1 MRRFL
6 LMLLV
11 VLALPTFAQ
20 KSYSFRIDSFM
31 SEDALETLD
40 YQYLTP
46 DGAEMTAIHEV
57 DLLEEPVME
66 VIDSLRYD
74 ANGNITKIDT
84 YQLLDGVWE
93 LVCWVE
99 YTYNE
104 MNLRTSRTNYNVWG
118 GNAEL
123 GGIFT
128 YEYDADGKMISWELE
143 FMNTIYQ
150 IGECVYNADGLMEAE
165 ITKTNIAGA
174 GWGEWTGEYEN
185 TYLEEL
191 YYDANGN
198 LVERRIYDWSYEIN
212 NWAMQSM
219 YLYEFDEVGNC
230 TKAELATPS
239 GQVQD
244 RKIYKY
250 DDKVLAED
258 IYFYPNPEDDFP
270 TLPVMH
276 NMLTSYEYYTIDQ
289 TSGGLVYV
297 CDYLLLYE
305 VLNNGNDDDTTSVN
319 EIISQTRI
327 YPNPVQDYV
336 MIESEKVD
344 YVQVI
349 DIYGREIYATEV
361 RNSINIDMKDFA
373 NGVYFLRLHSN
384 GETAVQKVVKN

>member
-20 KSYSFRIDSFM
+20 KSYSYRIDSFM

-46 DGAEMTAIHEV
+46 DGSDMIAIHEV
-57 DLLEEPVME
+57 DLLEQPAME

-84 YQLLDGVWE
+84 YQLLNGVWE

-104 MNLRTSRTNYNVWG
+104 MNLRTSRTNYNVYAG
-118 GNAEL
+118 EPNL
-123 GGIFT
+123 GGIYT
-128 YEYDADGKMISWELE
+128 YFYDEEGNKTGWEL
-143 FMNTIYQ
+143 FFVDIVYQ
-150 IGECVYNADGLMEAE
+150 
-165 ITKTNIAGA
+165 K
-174 GWGEWTGEYEN
+174 GEYSYNEQGQ
-185 TYLEEL
+185 LAAEL
-191 YYDANGN
+191 VSTNPFTGVFQNDFLIEYYYDDNGN
-198 LVERRIYDWSYEIN
+198 MVEKHIYTWNLEIN
-212 NWAMQSM
+212 DWTMQSM
-219 YLYEFDEVGNC
+219 EMYEFDEVGNC
-230 TKAELATPS
+230 TKVELVTPS

-244 RKIYKY
+244 RRVYEY

-258 IYFYPNPEDDFP
+258 IYFYPNPENDFP

-276 NMLTSYEYYTIDQ
+276 NMLTSYEYWTIDQ

-305 VLNNGNDDDTTSVN
+305 VLQNGGGDDDTTSVN
-319 EIISQTRI
+319 SIVTSSRI

-344 YVQVI
+344 YVEVL

-361 RNSINIDMKDFA
+361 RNSVKVDMSNYS
-373 NGVYFLRLHSN
+373 NGIYFLRLHSN
-384 GETAVQKVVKN
+384 GATAVQKIVKD

>member
-104 MNLRTSRTNYNVWG
+104 MNLRASRTNYNVWG

-185 TYLEEL
+185 TSLEEL

-198 LVERRIYDWSYEIN
+198 LVERRVYAWSYEIN
-212 NWAMQSM
+212 NWAMESM

-230 TKAELATPS
+230 TKAELASPS

-244 RKIYKY
+244 RKVYKY

-344 YVQVI
+344 YVQVL

>member
-20 KSYSFRIDSFM
+20 KSYSYRIDSFM

-46 DGAEMTAIHEV
+46 DGSDMIAIHEV
-57 DLLEEPVME
+57 DLLEQPAME

-84 YQLLDGVWE
+84 YQLLNGVWE

-104 MNLRTSRTNYNVWG
+104 MNLRTSRTNYNVYAG
-118 GNAEL
+118 EPNL
-123 GGIFT
+123 GGIYT
-128 YEYDADGKMISWELE
+128 YFYDEEGNKTGWEL
-143 FMNTIYQ
+143 FFVDIVYQ
-150 IGECVYNADGLMEAE
+150 
-165 ITKTNIAGA
+165 K
-174 GWGEWTGEYEN
+174 GEYSYNEQGQ
-185 TYLEEL
+185 LAAEL
-191 YYDANGN
+191 VSTNPFTGVFQNDFLIEYYYDDNGN
-198 LVERRIYDWSYEIN
+198 MVEKHIYTWNLEIN
-212 NWAMQSM
+212 DWTMQSM
-219 YLYEFDEVGNC
+219 EMYEFDEVGNC
-230 TKAELATPS
+230 TKVELVTPS

-244 RKIYKY
+244 RRVYEY

-258 IYFYPNPEDDFP
+258 IYFYPNPENDFP

-276 NMLTSYEYYTIDQ
+276 NMLTSYEYWTIDQ

-305 VLNNGNDDDTTSVN
+305 VLQNGGGDDDTTSVN
-319 EIISQTRI
+319 SIVTSSRI
-327 YPNPVQDYV
+327 YPNPAQDYV
-336 MIESEKVD
+336 MIESEKLD
-344 YVQVI
+344 YVEVL

-361 RNSINIDMKDFA
+361 RNSVKVDMSNYS
-373 NGVYFLRLHSN
+373 NGIYFLRLHSN
-384 GETAVQKVVKN
+384 GATAVQKVVKD

>member
-40 YQYLTP
+40 YQYSTP
-46 DGAEMTAIHEV
+46 DGYEMTAIHEV
-57 DLLEEPVME
+57 DLLEDPAME

-84 YQLLDGVWE
+84 YQLLNGVWE

-99 YTYNE
+99 YTYND

-123 GGIFT
+123 GGIYT
-128 YEYDADGKMISWELE
+128 YEYNADGKMISWELE
-143 FMNTIYQ
+143 FMNTLYQ
-150 IGECVYNADGLMEAE
+150 IGECVYNEAGFMEAE
-165 ITKTNIAGA
+165 ITKTNIPGE

-185 TYLEEL
+185 TFLEEF
-191 YYDANGN
+191 YYDDNGN
-198 LVERRIYDWSYEIN
+198 LVERHVYTWNYEIN

-219 YLYEFDEVGNC
+219 DLYEFDAAGNC
-230 TKAELATPS
+230 TKSELTTPS

-244 RKIYKY
+244 RKIYNY

-276 NMLTSYEYYTIDQ
+276 NMLTSYEYWTIDQ

-305 VLNNGNDDDTTSVN
+305 VINNGNDDDTTSVN

-336 MIESEKVD
+336 IIESEKVD
-344 YVQVI
+344 YVQVL
-349 DIYGREIYATEV
+349 DIYGREVYATEV
-361 RNSINIDMKDFA
+361 CNSINIDMKDFA
-373 NGVYFLRLHSN
+373 NGVYFLKLHSN

>member
-11 VLALPTFAQ
+11 VLAVPTFAQ
-20 KSYSFRIDSFM
+20 NSYSFRIDAFM

-46 DGAEMTAIHEV
+46 DGAEMTAIKET
-57 DLLEEPVME
+57 DLLSTPPVE

-104 MNLRTSRTNYNVWG
+104 MNLRTSRTNYNVFDG
-118 GNAEL
+118 VPNL
-123 GGIFT
+123 GGIYT
-128 YEYDADGKMISWELE
+128 YFYDEEGNKTNWEL
-143 FMNTIYQ
+143 FFVDIVYQ
-150 IGECVYNADGLMEAE
+150 
-165 ITKTNIAGA
+165 K
-174 GWGEWTGEYEN
+174 GEYSYNEQGQIAA
-185 TYLEEL
+185 EL
-191 YYDANGN
+191 VSTNPFTGVFQNDFLIEYYYNDNGN
-198 LVERRIYDWSYEIN
+198 MVEKHIYTWSLETNDWV
-212 NWAMQSM
+212 MQSM
-219 YLYEFDEVGNC
+219 ELHEFDDWGNC
-230 TKAELATPS
+230 TKVELVTPS

-244 RKIYKY
+244 KRVYKY

-258 IYFYPNPEDDFP
+258 IYFYPNPENDFP
-270 TLPVMH
+270 TLPEMYH
-276 NMLTSYEYYTIDQ
+276 MLTSYEYHTIDQ

-305 VLNNGNDDDTTSVN
+305 VLDNGNDDDTISVN

-344 YVQVI
+344 YVQVL
-349 DIYGREIYATEV
+349 DVYGREIYATEV

>member
-20 KSYSFRIDSFM
+20 KSYSYRIDSFM

-46 DGAEMTAIHEV
+46 DGSDMIAIHEV
-57 DLLEEPVME
+57 DLLEQPAME

-84 YQLLDGVWE
+84 YQLLNGVWE

-104 MNLRTSRTNYNVWG
+104 MNLRTSRTNYNVYAG
-118 GNAEL
+118 EPNL
-123 GGIFT
+123 GGIYT
-128 YEYDADGKMISWELE
+128 YFYDEEGNKTGWEL
-143 FMNTIYQ
+143 FFVDIVYQ
-150 IGECVYNADGLMEAE
+150 
-165 ITKTNIAGA
+165 K
-174 GWGEWTGEYEN
+174 GEYSYNEQGQ
-185 TYLEEL
+185 LAAEL
-191 YYDANGN
+191 VSTNPFTGVFQNDFLIEYYYDDNGN
-198 LVERRIYDWSYEIN
+198 MVEKHIYTWNLEIN
-212 NWAMQSM
+212 DWTMQSM
-219 YLYEFDEVGNC
+219 EMYEFDEVGNC
-230 TKAELATPS
+230 TKVELVTPS

-244 RKIYKY
+244 RRVYEY

-258 IYFYPNPEDDFP
+258 IYFYPNPENDFP

-276 NMLTSYEYYTIDQ
+276 NMLTSYEYWTIDQ

-305 VLNNGNDDDTTSVN
+305 VLQNGGGDDDTTSVN
-319 EIISQTRI
+319 SIVTSSRI
-327 YPNPVQDYV
+327 YPNPAQDYV
-336 MIESEKVD
+336 MIESEKLD
-344 YVQVI
+344 YVEVL

-361 RNSINIDMKDFA
+361 RNSVKVDMSNYS
-373 NGVYFLRLHSN
+373 NGIYFLRLHSN
-384 GETAVQKVVKN
+384 GATAVQKIVKD